1 MIWWFNIGKLFSN
14 INFFFYYVYYFNFPK
29 TKNIIKINKVVILE
43 INDSRILLIMEK
55 NEAILS
61 VLNLVQENKLNN
73 KKNI

>member
-1 MIWWFNIGKLFSN
+1 MQVLFL
-14 INFFFYYVYYFNFPK
+14 FFYYVYYFNFPK